1 MITTGRNSLQM
12 TDIHVE
18 KSHSAQLQLQQRA
31 TRKYYHGTV
40 FEFLRLA
47 ASAMIG
53 LGLPSATS
61 RPELQPHVAVRREH
75 CVNAVPWKPV
85 ARRRRVTV
93 EVGQTIITTGL
104 NRLFA
109 TCFGSTMA
117 SKPGWPILAGARLT
131 LDDGQSDAFV
141 RDTDPT
147 AGAVELVGH
156 CHGEKGA
163 KTEDFVSFLKNS

>member
-1 MITTGRNSLQM
+1 MRR
-12 TDIHVE
+12 
-18 KSHSAQLQLQQRA
+18 KA
-31 TRKYYHGTV
+31 TRLSYSCSSEQLGNTQYYHGTV

-61 RPELQPHVAVRREH
+61 RPELQPHVAARRDH

-93 EVGQTIITTGL
+93 EAGQTIITAGL

-109 TCFGSTMA
+109 TCFGR
-117 SKPGWPILAGARLT
+117 PILAGPLLT
-131 LDDGQSDAFV
+131 LDDGQPDAFV

-156 CHGEKGA
+156 CHGEEGA
-163 KTEDFVSFLKNS
+163 KTEDFASFLKNS